1 MSKNG
6 KIILIALLFL
16 GAALTLFGLAN
27 LKHSISIG
35 WTHSGRYNFAIF
47 TSLCLAGVVIGSRLT
62 RKPPRFIG
70 TIIALGFTLIAG
82 AWWPVI
88 ATLWFIFAAFLLG
101 HHVQALLGIT
111 AKDDQCVLRFLTGAG
126 VYGTLVALLAH
137 FPINYPALYGFAL
150 LLPFLINKQ
159 VVFKYGTQFKNWLLC
174 TEVVEEDRF
183 NWLGALLTV
192 IAIVYFVIALMPEM
206 GHDALAMHLFV
217 SAHMAHQHGWGF
229 DATTYVWAV
238 MPMLG
243 DFIYSIGYVLG
254 GETASRLINI
264 SFVFA
269 LTRLIRE
276 LVLWGG
282 GDTSTIRWTNL
293 IFLSTPLTFSI
304 GSSLFVESVWS
315 AFTIAGSF
323 VIFRIYS
330 GSENLKS
337 DISLAGMLLG
347 FAIASKAIALM
358 FLPALFLV
366 LLWRWKSW
374 LNSTCFKSTVI
385 GLFLFLAPGTIPY
398 FTAFYKTGNPVFP
411 FINQVFKSEF
421 YPSVNFDSSTIF
433 GKGLAW
439 DFPYRVIFHTGEFL
453 ESHAGGS
460 GFQWLLLLLPAIGF
474 LVLNKNKRIS
484 LVLAVAAM
492 SLLLTF
498 QSVSYLR
505 YVFPEWLLLTVV
517 LGCSLFNGIVRESI
531 FQKTVVYLGLMTL
544 GLNLIF
550 FNSAAFYGDFGL
562 KPLLSD
568 SHRKTFLKQRL
579 PVRNAVEIVN
589 QLNSEKSAV
598 AIFAHPL
605 VAGLSADALHS
616 SWYNFHF
623 QKLMDSAQ
631 DEETL
636 ATTLSKE
643 GVNYVI
649 MHSTW
654 GTDEKRK
661 LINKVTDP
669 ISETGDVAI
678 RRLRDDYRFSNEL
691 LQFPEFQKLT
701 FWTLGENVGFDDL
714 EHYVSVSVE
723 SPAYQTIAVMP
734 NKQYK
739 NQVTTRCS
747 SSAGQ
752 ARMQINWLDAN
763 GKYISTD
770 LRLIQCT
777 DAWKTDSMKVF
788 APTNAHAAMVY
799 ASGHTKIPVQFK
811 KNSLLE

>member
-1 MSKNG
+1 MSKSGN
-6 KIILIALLFL
+6 IFLIALLFL
-16 GAALTLFGLAN
+16 GTALTIFGLAN
-27 LKHSISIG
+27 LKHSIG

-47 TSLCLAGVVIGSRLT
+47 VSLCMAGVVLGSRYT
-62 RKPPRFIG
+62 QKPPRFIG
-70 TIIALGFTLIAG
+70 AILALGFTLIAG

-101 HHVQALLGIT
+101 HHIQALLGIT
-111 AKDDQCVLRFLTGAG
+111 VKDDQCVFRFLTGAG
-126 VYGTLVALLAH
+126 VYGTLVAFLAH
-137 FPINYPALYGFAL
+137 FPINYPALYGVML
-150 LLPFLINKQ
+150 LLPFVINKQ
-159 VVFKYGTQFKNWLLC
+159 IVFEYGAQFKKWLLC
-174 TEVVEEDRF
+174 TEVKAENQF
-183 NWLGALLTV
+183 NWLDALLTV
-192 IAIVYFVIALMPEM
+192 VALVYFVTALMPEV

-229 DATTYVWAV
+229 DAGTYVWAV

-264 SFVFA
+264 SFIFV

-276 LVLWGG
+276 LVLWAG
-282 GDTSTIRWTNL
+282 GDTNTIRWTNL
-293 IFLSTPLTFSI
+293 IFLSTPLTFLV
-304 GSSLFVESVWS
+304 GSSLFVESIWS
-315 AFTIAGSF
+315 SFTIAGS
-323 VIFRIYS
+323 VLIFRIFS

-337 DISLAGMLLG
+337 DIPLAGMLLG

-366 LLWRWKSW
+366 LVWRWKSC
-374 LNSTCFKSTVI
+374 LNSTCFKSTVK
-385 GLFLFLAPGTIPY
+385 GLFLFLTPGMIPY

-411 FINQVFKSEF
+411 FFNQVFKSEF

-433 GKGLAW
+433 GKGVAW

-453 ESHAGGS
+453 ESHVGGS
-460 GFQWLLLLLPAIGF
+460 GFQWLLLFLPAIGF
-474 LVLNKNKRIS
+474 LVLSKNKRVS
-484 LVLAVAAM
+484 LVFAVAAM
-492 SLLLTF
+492 SLFLTF

-531 FQKTVVYLGLMTL
+531 FRKTIVRLAMVTL
-544 GLNLIF
+544 ALNLLF
-550 FNSAAFYGDFGL
+550 LNSAAFYGDFGL

-568 SHRKTFLKQRL
+568 SNRKKFLKQRL

-598 AIFAHPL
+598 AIFSHPL
-605 VAGLSADALHS
+605 VAGLSADALHC
-616 SWYNFHF
+616 SWYNFGF
-623 QKLMDSAQ
+623 QESMDSAQ

-636 ATTLSKE
+636 ATNLSKE

-649 MHSTW
+649 LNSTW

-661 LINKVTDP
+661 LINQITDP
-669 ISETGDVAI
+669 ISETGDVTI
-678 RRLRDDYRFSNEL
+678 RRLSDKYRFSTEL
-691 LQFPEFQKLT
+691 LQSPEFQKLT
-701 FWTLGENVGFDDL
+701 SWTSGENVDFDDQ
-714 EHYVSVSVE
+714 EHCVSVNVE
-723 SPAYQTIAVMP
+723 SPVYQTIEVTP

-739 NQVTTRCS
+739 NLVTTRCPS
-747 SSAGQ
+747 TEGQ

-777 DAWKTDSMKVF
+777 HAWKTDSMKVF
-788 APTNAHAAMVY
+788 APANARTAMVY
-799 ASGHTKIPVQFK
+799 ASGHTKVAVQFK